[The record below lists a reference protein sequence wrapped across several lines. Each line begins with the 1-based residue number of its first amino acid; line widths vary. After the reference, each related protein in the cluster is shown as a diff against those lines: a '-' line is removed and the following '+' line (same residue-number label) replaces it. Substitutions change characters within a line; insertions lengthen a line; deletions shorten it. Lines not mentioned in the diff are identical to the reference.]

1 MTCFS
6 FLPCFFLSSSNI
18 AVSPQACV
26 SVCVCVV
33 PFHVQRVW
41 GGNRED
47 REVVPCSSRFR
58 KIPLI
63 GETFLLFFTLARLAF
78 FLKIRLHY
86 SDYTELNTQN
96 SRHFSSAFDPALE
109 KVPAGRHS
117 LCVTNRFFV
126 SHVVFVVV
134 GGFFSHSEAPNY
146 HPNQQTDQP
155 RFTGIKTPSAIRRT
169 RYPNACT
176 AGNATAT
183 NNSSAFNRGKK
194 W

>member
-26 SVCVCVV
+26 SVCVV

-41 GGNRED
+41 GGD
-47 REVVPCSSRFR
+47 REVLPCSSRFR

-134 GGFFSHSEAPNY
+134 GGFFSHSEAPNN

-155 RFTGIKTPSAIRRT
+155 RFTGIKTPSANPSHKIPKCVHCRECHRHQQQL
-169 RYPNACT
+169 CL
-176 AGNATAT
+176 
-183 NNSSAFNRGKK
+183 
-194 W
+194 

>member
-1 MTCFS
+1 MCG
-6 FLPCFFLSSSNI
+6 
-18 AVSPQACV
+18 
-26 SVCVCVV
+26 SVPRPTGV
-33 PFHVQRVW
+33 
-41 GGNRED
+41 GGN

-146 HPNQQTDQP
+146 HPNQQTDRP
-155 RFTGIKTPSAIRRT
+155 WFNLTPPEPKSVCQSVALDISKCVHCRE
-169 RYPNACT
+169 C
-176 AGNATAT
+176 
-183 NNSSAFNRGKK
+183 NRHQQQLCL
-194 W
+194 